1 MGFATTSGELFSGVP
16 LCRTMPAMETLGL
29 VEYRFQ
35 WRGFSGAVMIV

>member
-1 MGFATTSGELFSGVP
+1 MGFATTSGELFSDVS

-35 WRGFSGAVMIV
+35 WRGLTGAAMIP